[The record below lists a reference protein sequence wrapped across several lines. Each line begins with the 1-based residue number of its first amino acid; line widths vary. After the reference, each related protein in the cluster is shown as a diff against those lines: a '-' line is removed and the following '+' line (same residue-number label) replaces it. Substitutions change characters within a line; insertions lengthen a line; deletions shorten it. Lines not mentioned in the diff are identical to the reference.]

1 MQKKV
6 LVLGATG
13 AMGKYLVP
21 ILAEKG
27 FQIDAVALDD
37 ADFQSPNIRN
47 IKGNAIDFEFRKDL
61 LKNHY
66 DGIVDFMIYTTMYLP
81 LCLPSIVE
89 ATEHYIYLS
98 TYRIYDGIEVP
109 IREISPRL
117 IDSSKDVLLQN
128 SDDYSIYKAR
138 GENMLRAF
146 PKKNWTI
153 IRPAITYSL
162 LRNQLVTLEAPNTI
176 GRAMLGKPVVLPE
189 TAKNV
194 QATMSWAGDVAQMIA
209 GILFNENA
217 LGEAYTVSTSEH
229 HTWGE
234 IAEYYEDICGLKSVW
249 VDQTDFL
256 RCAVT
261 GFDDF
266 PYTGSW
272 QLIYDRLFDRII
284 DNSKILALTGMK
296 QENLMKLYDGL
307 KYEISRCPENYGE
320 TVANLSS
327 NIRMDEYLKNRGLF

>member
-1 MQKKV
+1 
-6 LVLGATG
+6 
-13 AMGKYLVP
+13 
-21 ILAEKG
+21 
-27 FQIDAVALDD
+27 
-37 ADFQSPNIRN
+37 
-47 IKGNAIDFEFRKDL
+47 
-61 LKNHY
+61 
-66 DGIVDFMIYTTMYLP
+66 
-81 LCLPSIVE
+81 
-89 ATEHYIYLS
+89 
-98 TYRIYDGIEVP
+98 
-109 IREISPRL
+109 
-117 IDSSKDVLLQN
+117 
-128 SDDYSIYKAR
+128 
-138 GENMLRAF
+138 MLRAF

-176 GRAMLGKPVVLPE
+176 GRALLGKPVVLPE

-272 QLIYDRLFDRII
+272 QLVYDRLFDRII

-307 KYEISRCPENYGE
+307 KYEISRCPKNYGE

>member
-47 IKGNAIDFEFRKDL
+47 IKGNAMDFEFRKDL

-261 GFDDF
+261 GFDAF